1 MDPGRPYVDL
11 KGGGVMTGITHA
23 AAGAAIGAAAG
34 ALGGAAA
41 AGAAAGGL
49 AALLPDLDHP
59 GSYAGQR
66 LRLLA
71 CWLEERFGHRESP
84 THTLFFAALA
94 GLILGITAAIV
105 LKAPLLALSGVLGGV
120 SHIVLDGMTRS
131 GVKPYRV
138 YLPKLPGKLEKWRQA
153 EKWNS
158 FAARAAAHA
167 WAGRQW
173 RGDIHTGQDGREAAI
188 CAASLVLL
196 LILFMQSYS
205 N

>member
-1 MDPGRPYVDL
+1 
-11 KGGGVMTGITHA
+11 MTGITHA
-23 AAGAAIGAAAG
+23 AAGAAIGCAVGILNGTAAPG
-34 ALGGAAA
+34 AVV
-41 AGAAAGGL
+41 GGL

-66 LRLLA
+66 LRPLA
-71 CWLEERFGHRESP
+71 VLLEEKFGHRESP

-94 GLILGITAAIV
+94 GLVVGVAAAIA
-105 LKAPLLALSGVLGGV
+105 LKAPLLALSGVLSGV

-138 YLPKLPGKLEKWRQA
+138 YLPRLPKKLGGRA
-153 EKWNS
+153 GKWN
-158 FAARAAAHA
+158 AIAGRIEGHA
-167 WAGRQW
+167 WRDVRWKGE
-173 RGDIHTGQDGREAAI
+173 IYTGQDGREAAV
-188 CAASLVLL
+188 CAASLTLL